1 MDQILIRRLLDDA
14 QGKLA
19 QISGLQGESLSTP
32 SSFFWRQALDVH
44 PDCDR
49 LRIAHEM
56 LEKPGLHLD
65 SVTKT
70 FKENH
75 CGMDLV
81 VQKHSDIRK
90 KGNKVAHPEDVPK
103 KKYLEVI
110 GRHRNSK
117 ERAGLEVIVEFLNV
131 ER

>member
-1 MDQILIRRLLDDA
+1 
-14 QGKLA
+14 
-19 QISGLQGESLSTP
+19 
-32 SSFFWRQALDVH
+32 
-44 PDCDR
+44 
-49 LRIAHEM
+49 M

-81 VQKHSDIRK
+81 VQKRSDIRK
-90 KGNKVAHPEDVPK
+90 KGNKVVHPEDVPK

-110 GRHRNSK
+110 GRHRNCSLCLDHFLWLDT
-117 ERAGLEVIVEFLNV
+117 RRSTFLNAKYH
-131 ER
+131 RFYIS